1 MYWRERRVRPGLYT
15 DGQSVY
21 ESSYRY
27 RDGRNG
33 MHKVSNLQG
42 FLQKN
47 KDSRNKLTEKLRTG
61 TPDIVLEE

>member
-1 MYWRERRVRPGLYT
+1 MYWRERRISPGLYT

-33 MHKVSNLQG
+33 MHKVSTLQS
-42 FLQKN
+42 FVQRN
-47 KDSRNKLTEKLRTG
+47 KDKRQTLAEKLRRG
-61 TPDIVLEE
+61 APDIVLED